1 MKTIY
6 IIRHGET
13 ESNKNGI
20 FRGRLDIPLSKAG
33 EKQAKDL
40 RKYFKDKCV
49 DIVFTSPLSRAV
61 KTAEIAFPKNEI
73 IRTENLNNLDLG
85 MWKGMEK
92 DKLKKRSPKL
102 WKKWIESPE
111 KIIFPKGESIADV
124 YIRVEKFLSIIKEIK
139 EKSIAVVSH
148 RSVNKIILAAC
159 IGLKENYF
167 WKFHLDNCSVSII
180 LFEKK
185 RGFTIFKLN
194 HTDHLTHTVMEWY

>member
-6 IIRHGET
+6 IVRHGET
-13 ESNKNGI
+13 ESNRKGI
-20 FRGRLDIPLSKAG
+20 FRGRLDIPLSKTG

-40 RKYFKDKCV
+40 RKYFKDKPV

-61 KTAEIAFPKNEI
+61 KTAEIAFPENEI
-73 IRTENLNNLDLG
+73 IKEESINNLDMGL
-85 MWKGMEK
+85 WKGIEK
-92 DKLKKRSPKL
+92 DEFKKRSPKL
-102 WKKWIESPE
+102 WKTWIENPE
-111 KIIFPKGESIADV
+111 KITFPKGESIADV
-124 YIRVEKFLSIIKEIK
+124 YIRAGNFLNTIKDTK
-139 EKSIAVVSH
+139 EKSIVVVSH
-148 RSVNKIILAAC
+148 RSVNKIMLAAC

-194 HTDHLTHTVMEWY
+194 QTDHLTHTVMEWY